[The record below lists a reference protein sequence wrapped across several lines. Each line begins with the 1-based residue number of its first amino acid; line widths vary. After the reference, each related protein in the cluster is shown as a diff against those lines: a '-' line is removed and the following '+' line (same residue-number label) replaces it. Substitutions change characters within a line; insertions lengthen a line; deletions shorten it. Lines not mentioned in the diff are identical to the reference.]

1 MSLKNR
7 LWMGAVV
14 VPLFLAACSST
25 PTEEGIASVSDREIA
40 GPSVAG
46 VASGSPAEA
55 LLAEIKNPQHPA
67 HQRSIYFDYDRY
79 EIKPEYQQ
87 LVVAHAQLMQKYPS
101 VKVLIQG
108 NADER
113 GSREYNLAL
122 GQKRAEAV
130 KRALTALGVSA
141 ERIEAVSLG
150 EEKPVCFER
159 NESCYAQN
167 RRADILYEGEF

>member
-1 MSLKNR
+1 MGLHLR
-7 LWMGAVV
+7 QWMVVMVAPAV
-14 VPLFLAACSST
+14 LAACSST
-25 PTEEGIASVSDREIA
+25 PTEEGNVGVSDRD
-40 GPSVAG
+40 VAASA
-46 VASGSPAEA
+46 VASGSPSEA
-55 LLAEIKNPQHPA
+55 LLAEIKNPAHPA
-67 HQRSIYFDYDRY
+67 HQRSIYFDFDRY
-79 EIKPEYQQ
+79 EIKPEYQS
-87 LVVAHAQLMQKYPS
+87 LVVAHAQLMQKYPT

-130 KRALTALGVSA
+130 KQALAALGVAA

-150 EEKPVCFER
+150 EEKPVCTER